1 MLVVKLYLSVNDI
14 NFMINEDKFVQLIEN
29 WFKLRSIYTK
39 VFNLLQYHKLLI
51 QYQYLELYL
60 YKLEKET
67 PCSIKLKISVLCIQ
81 ILVLIIY

>member
-51 QYQYLELYL
+51 TSI

>member
-51 QYQYLELYL
+51 
-60 YKLEKET
+60 T
-67 PCSIKLKISVLCIQ
+67 SI
-81 ILVLIIY
+81 